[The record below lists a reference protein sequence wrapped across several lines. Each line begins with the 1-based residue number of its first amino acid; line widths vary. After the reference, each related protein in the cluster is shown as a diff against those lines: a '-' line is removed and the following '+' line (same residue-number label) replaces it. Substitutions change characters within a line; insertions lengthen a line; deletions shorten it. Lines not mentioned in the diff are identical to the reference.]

1 MASLSTKKLIES
13 ENNHENKN
21 KHSLFLYFTKVQ
33 NDCFKVFYVQKCKYK
48 NAIQFTIEELFE

>member
-1 MASLSTKKLIES
+1 MMVTQLIEI
-13 ENNHENKN
+13 ENNEVWYKN
-21 KHSLFLYFTKVQ
+21 KQSLFLYFTKLQ

>member
-1 MASLSTKKLIES
+1 MMVTQLIEI
-13 ENNHENKN
+13 ENNEVWYKN
-21 KHSLFLYFTKVQ
+21 KHSLFLYFTKLQ